1 MIGTNEVVTM
11 QTTHSILAKTSRS
24 SSSQTSST
32 GGDSTE
38 IRTTRRR
45 FTVWASFVGGMTAVA
60 GILLVGDRGAPSV
73 DAAVSATVVG
83 LSSTNDASL
92 ILPRDAHPI
101 PGQWQAIVIHHSAT
115 PAGDSITL
123 NRQHTASGLSGLGY
137 HFVIGNGQGLGDGRV
152 EVGYRWNR
160 QLAGAHVAAAGASD
174 GRSGIDRTSL
184 STADADQYNR
194 HSIGICMIGN
204 GNRREFTDR
213 QIHEL
218 ITIVRALQAQF
229 GIPGS
234 AVYLH
239 SDLSKVRSPGKFFP
253 TAEFEAQIRRP

>member
-1 MIGTNEVVTM
+1 MHRNTAAVPAG
-11 QTTHSILAKTSRS
+11 QA
-24 SSSQTSST
+24 SQPSQPSH
-32 GGDSTE
+32 GDSRE

-45 FTVWASFVGGMTAVA
+45 LTVWASFAGGMTAVA
-60 GILLVGDRGAPSV
+60 GVLLIGDSGAPSV
-73 DAAVSATVVG
+73 VAAVSATVVG
-83 LSSTNDASL
+83 SDPIAGASL
-92 ILPRDAHPI
+92 ILPRDAPLI

-137 HFVIGNGQGLGDGRV
+137 HFVIGNGQGLGDGLV

-160 QLAGAHVAAAGASD
+160 QVAGAHVAAASAAEV
-174 GRSGIDRTSL
+174 RNGIGKTSL
-184 STADADQYNR
+184 STIDADQYNR
-194 HSIGICMIGN
+194 HSIGICLIGN

-218 ITIVRALQAQF
+218 VTIVRALQDQF

-239 SDLSKVRSPGKFFP
+239 SDLSKVDSPGKFFP
-253 TAEFEAQIRRP
+253 TGEFEAQIRRQ

>member
-1 MIGTNEVVTM
+1 M
-11 QTTHSILAKTSRS
+11 
-24 SSSQTSST
+24 
-32 GGDSTE
+32 
-38 IRTTRRR
+38 
-45 FTVWASFVGGMTAVA
+45 
-60 GILLVGDRGAPSV
+60 
-73 DAAVSATVVG
+73 
-83 LSSTNDASL
+83 
-92 ILPRDAHPI
+92 
-101 PGQWQAIVIHHSAT
+101 
-115 PAGDSITL
+115 
-123 NRQHTASGLSGLGY
+123 
-137 HFVIGNGQGLGDGRV
+137 IGNGQGLGDGLV

-160 QLAGAHVAAAGASD
+160 QLAGAHVAGATATESRN
-174 GRSGIDRTSL
+174 GLDRTSL

-229 GIPGS
+229 GIPGA

-239 SDLSKVRSPGKFFP
+239 SDLSKVSSPGKFFP

>member
-1 MIGTNEVVTM
+1 MVGANATVTI
-11 QTTHSILAKTSRS
+11 QTTSSNHAKTAQPALVTPSIS
-24 SSSQTSST
+24 
-32 GGDSTE
+32 GGSNE

-60 GILLVGDRGAPSV
+60 GILLAGDRGAPTV

-83 LSSTNDASL
+83 FSPVSDASL
-92 ILPRDAHPI
+92 ILPRDAQPI

-115 PAGDSITL
+115 PAGDSVTL
-123 NRQHTASGLSGLGY
+123 NRQHTASGLAGLGY
-137 HFVIGNGQGLGDGRV
+137 HFVIGNGQGLGDGLV
-152 EVGYRWNR
+152 DVGYRWNR
-160 QLAGAHVAAAGASD
+160 QLAGAHVASASATESRNGLD
-174 GRSGIDRTSL
+174 RSSL
-184 STADADQYNR
+184 STSDADQYNR

-229 GIPGS
+229 GIPGA

-239 SDLSKVRSPGKFFP
+239 SDLSKVSSPGKFFP

>member
-1 MIGTNEVVTM
+1 MIGANATVTI
-11 QTTHSILAKTSRS
+11 QTTSSIHAKTNQSVS
-24 SSSQTSST
+24 VSPSV
-32 GGDSTE
+32 GGGSIE

-60 GILLVGDRGAPSV
+60 GILLAGDRGAPSV
-73 DAAVSATVVG
+73 HAAVSVTVDG
-83 LSSTNDASL
+83 LSPATDSSL
-92 ILPRDAHPI
+92 ILPRDAKPI
-101 PGQWQAIVIHHSAT
+101 SGQWQAIVIHHSAT

-137 HFVIGNGQGLGDGRV
+137 HFVIGNGQGLGDGLV

-160 QLAGAHVAAAGASD
+160 QLAGAHVAGATATESRN
-174 GRSGIDRTSL
+174 GLDRTSL

-218 ITIVRALQAQF
+218 ITLVRALQAQF

-239 SDLSKVRSPGKFFP
+239 SDLSKVTSPGKFFP

>member
-1 MIGTNEVVTM
+1 MIGANASVSI
-11 QTTHSILAKTSRS
+11 QTTSSIHAKTSQS
-24 SSSQTSST
+24 VSVSPSV
-32 GGDSTE
+32 GGGSNE

-60 GILLVGDRGAPSV
+60 GILLAGDRGAPSV
-73 DAAVSATVVG
+73 HAAVSVTVDG
-83 LSSTNDASL
+83 LSPATDSSL
-92 ILPRDAHPI
+92 ILPRDAKPI
-101 PGQWQAIVIHHSAT
+101 SGQWQAIVIHHSAT

-137 HFVIGNGQGLGDGRV
+137 HFVIGNGQGLGDGLV

-160 QLAGAHVAAAGASD
+160 QLAGAHVAGATATESRN
-174 GRSGIDRTSL
+174 GLDRTSL

-213 QIHEL
+213 QMHEL
-218 ITIVRALQAQF
+218 ITLVRALQAQF

-239 SDLSKVRSPGKFFP
+239 SDLSKVSSPGKFFP

>member
-1 MIGTNEVVTM
+1 MIGANASVSI
-11 QTTHSILAKTSRS
+11 QTTSSIHAKTTQSVS
-24 SSSQTSST
+24 VSPSV
-32 GGDSTE
+32 GGGSNE

-60 GILLVGDRGAPSV
+60 GILLAGDRGAPSV
-73 DAAVSATVVG
+73 HAAVNVTIEG
-83 LSSTNDASL
+83 LSPVSDSSL
-92 ILPRDAHPI
+92 ILPRDAKPI
-101 PGQWQAIVIHHSAT
+101 SGQWQAIVIHHSAT

-137 HFVIGNGQGLGDGRV
+137 HFVIGNGQGLGDGLV

-160 QLAGAHVAAAGASD
+160 QLAGAHVAGATATESRN
-174 GRSGIDRTSL
+174 GLDRTSL

-213 QIHEL
+213 QMHEL
-218 ITIVRALQAQF
+218 ITLVRALQEQF
-229 GIPGS
+229 RIPGS

-239 SDLSKVRSPGKFFP
+239 SDLSKVTSPGKFFP

>member
-1 MIGTNEVVTM
+1 MVGANATVTI
-11 QTTHSILAKTSRS
+11 QTTSSNHAKTAQPALVTPSIS
-24 SSSQTSST
+24 
-32 GGDSTE
+32 GGSNE

-60 GILLVGDRGAPSV
+60 GILLAGDRGAPTV

-83 LSSTNDASL
+83 LSPVSDASL
-92 ILPRDAHPI
+92 ILPRDAQPI

-115 PAGDSITL
+115 PAGDSVTL
-123 NRQHTASGLSGLGY
+123 NRQHTASGLAGLGY
-137 HFVIGNGQGLGDGRV
+137 HFVIGNGQGLGDGLV

-160 QLAGAHVAAAGASD
+160 QLAGAHVASASATESRNGLD
-174 GRSGIDRTSL
+174 RSSL
-184 STADADQYNR
+184 STSDADQYNR

-218 ITIVRALQAQF
+218 ITIVRALQAEF
-229 GIPGS
+229 GIPGA

-239 SDLSKVRSPGKFFP
+239 SDLSKVSSPGKFFP
-253 TAEFEAQIRRP
+253 TAEFEAQILRP

>member
-1 MIGTNEVVTM
+1 MVGANATVTI
-11 QTTHSILAKTSRS
+11 QTTSSIHAKTAQSPS
-24 SSSQTSST
+24 LSPSIS
-32 GGDSTE
+32 GGSNE
-38 IRTTRRR
+38 IRTMRRR

-60 GILLVGDRGAPSV
+60 GILLAGDRGAPTV

-83 LSSTNDASL
+83 LSPGSEASL
-92 ILPRDAHPI
+92 ILPRDAQPI

-115 PAGDSITL
+115 PAGDSVTL

-137 HFVIGNGQGLGDGRV
+137 HFVIGNGQGLGDGLV

-160 QLAGAHVAAAGASD
+160 QLAGAHVAAVSAIESRNGV
-174 GRSGIDRTSL
+174 DRTSL
-184 STADADQYNR
+184 STVDADQYNR

-229 GIPGS
+229 GIPGA

-239 SDLSKVRSPGKFFP
+239 SDLSKVSSPGKFFP

>member
-1 MIGTNEVVTM
+1 MIGANATVTI
-11 QTTHSILAKTSRS
+11 QTTSSIHAKTNQSVS
-24 SSSQTSST
+24 VSPSV
-32 GGDSTE
+32 GGGSNE

-60 GILLVGDRGAPSV
+60 GILLAGDRGAPSV
-73 DAAVSATVVG
+73 HAAVNVTIEG
-83 LSSTNDASL
+83 LSPVSDSSL
-92 ILPRDAHPI
+92 ILPRDAKPI
-101 PGQWQAIVIHHSAT
+101 AGQWQAIVIHHSAT

-137 HFVIGNGQGLGDGRV
+137 HFVIGNGQGLGDGLV

-160 QLAGAHVAAAGASD
+160 QLAGAHVAGATATESQN
-174 GRSGIDRTSL
+174 GLDRTSL

-213 QIHEL
+213 QMHEL
-218 ITIVRALQAQF
+218 ITLVRALQAQF
-229 GIPGS
+229 RIPGS

-239 SDLSKVRSPGKFFP
+239 SDLSKVTSPGKFFP

>member
-1 MIGTNEVVTM
+1 MIGANATVTI
-11 QTTHSILAKTSRS
+11 QTTSSIHAKTNQSVS
-24 SSSQTSST
+24 VSPSV
-32 GGDSTE
+32 GGGSIE

-60 GILLVGDRGAPSV
+60 GILLAGDRGAPSV
-73 DAAVSATVVG
+73 HAAVSVTVDG
-83 LSSTNDASL
+83 LSPATDSSL
-92 ILPRDAHPI
+92 ILPRDAKPI
-101 PGQWQAIVIHHSAT
+101 SGQWQAIVIHHSAT

-137 HFVIGNGQGLGDGRV
+137 HFVIGNGQGLGDGLV

-160 QLAGAHVAAAGASD
+160 QLAGAHVAGATATESRN
-174 GRSGIDRTSL
+174 GLDRTSL

-213 QIHEL
+213 QMHEL
-218 ITIVRALQAQF
+218 ITLVRELQAQF
-229 GIPGS
+229 RIPGS

-239 SDLSKVRSPGKFFP
+239 SDLSKVTSPGKFFP

>member
-1 MIGTNEVVTM
+1 MIGANATVTI
-11 QTTHSILAKTSRS
+11 QTTSSIHAKTTQSVS
-24 SSSQTSST
+24 VSPSV
-32 GGDSTE
+32 GGGSNE

-60 GILLVGDRGAPSV
+60 GILLAGDRGAPSV
-73 DAAVSATVVG
+73 HAAVNVTIEG
-83 LSSTNDASL
+83 LSPVSDSSL
-92 ILPRDAHPI
+92 ILPRDAKPI
-101 PGQWQAIVIHHSAT
+101 AGQWQAIVIHHSAT

-137 HFVIGNGQGLGDGRV
+137 HFVIGNGQGLGDGLV

-160 QLAGAHVAAAGASD
+160 QLAGAHVAGATATESQN
-174 GRSGIDRTSL
+174 GLDRTSL

-213 QIHEL
+213 QMHEL
-218 ITIVRALQAQF
+218 ITLVRALQEQF
-229 GIPGS
+229 RIPGS

-239 SDLSKVRSPGKFFP
+239 SDLSKVTSPGKFFP

>member
-1 MIGTNEVVTM
+1 MIGANATVTI
-11 QTTHSILAKTSRS
+11 QTTSSIHAKTNQSVS
-24 SSSQTSST
+24 VSPSV
-32 GGDSTE
+32 GGGSNE

-60 GILLVGDRGAPSV
+60 GILLAGDRGAPSV
-73 DAAVSATVVG
+73 HAAVSVTVDG
-83 LSSTNDASL
+83 LSPATDSSL
-92 ILPRDAHPI
+92 ILPRDAKPI
-101 PGQWQAIVIHHSAT
+101 SGQWQAIVIHHSAT

-137 HFVIGNGQGLGDGRV
+137 HFVIGNGQGLGDGLV

-160 QLAGAHVAAAGASD
+160 QLAGAHVAGATATESRN
-174 GRSGIDRTSL
+174 GLDRTSL

-213 QIHEL
+213 QMHEL
-218 ITIVRALQAQF
+218 ITLVRALQAQF

-239 SDLSKVRSPGKFFP
+239 SDLSKVSSPGKFFP

>member
-1 MIGTNEVVTM
+1 MIGANATVTT
-11 QTTHSILAKTSRS
+11 QTTSSIHAKTNQSVS
-24 SSSQTSST
+24 VSPSV
-32 GGDSTE
+32 GGGSNE

-60 GILLVGDRGAPSV
+60 GILLAGDRGAPSV
-73 DAAVSATVVG
+73 HAAVSVTVDG
-83 LSSTNDASL
+83 LSPATDSSL
-92 ILPRDAHPI
+92 ILPRDAKPI
-101 PGQWQAIVIHHSAT
+101 SGQWQAIVIHHSAT

-137 HFVIGNGQGLGDGRV
+137 HFVIGNGQGLGDGLV

-160 QLAGAHVAAAGASD
+160 QLAGAHVASASATESRN
-174 GRSGIDRTSL
+174 GLDRTSL

-213 QIHEL
+213 QMHEL
-218 ITIVRALQAQF
+218 ITLVRALQAQF
-229 GIPGS
+229 RIPGS

-239 SDLSKVRSPGKFFP
+239 SDLSKVTSPGKFFP

>member
-1 MIGTNEVVTM
+1 MVGANATVTI
-11 QTTHSILAKTSRS
+11 QTTSSNHAKTAQPALASPS
-24 SSSQTSST
+24 IS
-32 GGDSTE
+32 GGSNE

-60 GILLVGDRGAPSV
+60 GILLAGDRGAPTV

-83 LSSTNDASL
+83 FSPVSDASL
-92 ILPRDAHPI
+92 ILPRDAQPI

-115 PAGDSITL
+115 PAGDSVTL
-123 NRQHTASGLSGLGY
+123 NRQHTASGLAGLGY
-137 HFVIGNGQGLGDGRV
+137 HFVIGNGQGLGDGLV

-160 QLAGAHVAAAGASD
+160 QLAGAHVASASATESRNGLD
-174 GRSGIDRTSL
+174 RSSL
-184 STADADQYNR
+184 STSDADQYNR

-229 GIPGS
+229 GIPGA

-239 SDLSKVRSPGKFFP
+239 SDLSKVSSPGKFFP
-253 TAEFEAQIRRP
+253 TAEFEAQILRP

>member
-1 MIGTNEVVTM
+1 MIGANAPV
-11 QTTHSILAKTSRS
+11 SI
-24 SSSQTSST
+24 QNTSSIHT
-32 GGDSTE
+32 KTAQSVSVSPSVGGGSNE

-60 GILLVGDRGAPSV
+60 GILLAGDRGAPSV
-73 DAAVSATVVG
+73 HAAVSVTVDG
-83 LSSTNDASL
+83 LSPATDSSL
-92 ILPRDAHPI
+92 ILPRDAKPI
-101 PGQWQAIVIHHSAT
+101 SGQWQAIVIHHSAT

-137 HFVIGNGQGLGDGRV
+137 HFVIGNGQGLGDGLV

-160 QLAGAHVAAAGASD
+160 QLAGAHVAGATATESRN
-174 GRSGIDRTSL
+174 GLDRTSL

-213 QIHEL
+213 QMHEL
-218 ITIVRALQAQF
+218 ITLVRALQAQF

-239 SDLSKVRSPGKFFP
+239 SDLSKVTSPGKFFP

>member
-1 MIGTNEVVTM
+1 MVGANATVTI
-11 QTTHSILAKTSRS
+11 QTTSSNHAKTAQPALVTPSIS
-24 SSSQTSST
+24 
-32 GGDSTE
+32 GGSNE

-60 GILLVGDRGAPSV
+60 GILLAGDRGAPTV

-83 LSSTNDASL
+83 FSPVSDASL
-92 ILPRDAHPI
+92 ILPRDAQPI

-115 PAGDSITL
+115 PAGDSVTL
-123 NRQHTASGLSGLGY
+123 NRQHTASGLAGLGY
-137 HFVIGNGQGLGDGRV
+137 HFVIGNGQGLGDGLV

-160 QLAGAHVAAAGASD
+160 QLAGAHVASASATESRNGLD
-174 GRSGIDRTSL
+174 RSSL
-184 STADADQYNR
+184 STSDADQYNR

-213 QIHEL
+213 QSHEL

-229 GIPGS
+229 GIPGA

-239 SDLSKVRSPGKFFP
+239 SDLSKVSSPGKFFP